1 MLRHAAFFI
10 ALVSVA
16 VGAQTRDGWRVRVD
30 RSANAQ
36 DPDDRPELSFAPITD
51 GFHITTGPA
60 GTFWNP
66 AHRVSGDYTVK
77 ATFTLLKPSGHVNY
91 YGLIF
96 GGSDIDGPD
105 QNYLYFLV
113 AQNGSYVVRHRAG
126 AAVYDVQE
134 RTLHDAVKQP
144 DANGRSRNEL
154 EVRVSGATISYVVNG
169 VVVLTTSLTPRHSL
183 QALLGGPRADAG
195 AADPGDDTR
204 RLLGSIRQARAS
216 TDGLVGIRVNHQLD
230 VQVERF
236 SAQPA
241 AERSDRRD
249 R

>member
-1 MLRHAAFFI
+1 MLRHAVFLV

-16 VGAQTRDGWRVRVD
+16 VGAQTHDSWRVRVD
-30 RSANAQ
+30 HSVNAQ
-36 DPDDRPELSFAPITD
+36 DPDDSPNVKFVPIAG

-66 AHRVSGDYTVK
+66 AHGVTGDYTVK

-91 YGLIF
+91 YGLVF
-96 GGSDIDGPD
+96 GGSDIEGLD

-126 AAVYDVQE
+126 TAVYDVQE
-134 RTLHDAVKQP
+134 RTDHHAVKQP
-144 DANGRSRNEL
+144 DASGRSRNDL

-169 VVVLTTSLTPRHSL
+169 VVVLTTSRTPENSL
-183 QALLGGPRADAG
+183 QALLRQVRPDTG
-195 AADPGDDTR
+195 ASDPG
-204 RLLGSIRQARAS
+204 RLIGSIQQANAG

-230 VQVERF
+230 VQVEGFTVQTR
-236 SAQPA
+236 
-241 AERSDRRD
+241 
-249 R
+249 